1 MLVTNS
7 MGQTQ
12 TATNAAP
19 DFRTLRVEYR
29 KNLLGSLLEE
39 NYKYRDDLRIVERKL
54 AACADYTGALR
65 ARNERHLI
73 EQEVT
78 AMEQEI
84 PALGAQLQSLRHASL
99 PDRIV
104 LLPKDARLT
113 GLSVEVSNNGISGW
127 KPARSLAVWDMAD
140 LPPGGYEIYIA
151 ASSGSGGAAN
161 FILRET
167 RYTLECPVKS
177 CPETPMEKLY
187 GTLRVSDGKGSLV
200 LTVGH
205 VDEAHSVRIHSVTLV
220 PANR

>member
-1 MLVTNS
+1 MLVTNLV
-7 MGQTQ
+7 GQTQ
-12 TATNAAP
+12 TAMNAAP

-113 GLSVEVSNNGISGW
+113 GYPW
-127 KPARSLAVWDMAD
+127 KCPTMASQ
-140 LPPGGYEIYIA
+140 GGSPRG
-151 ASSGSGGAAN
+151 AS
-161 FILRET
+161 
-167 RYTLECPVKS
+167 
-177 CPETPMEKLY
+177 LY
-187 GTLRVSDGKGSLV
+187 GIWQTCLRAATRFTSLLRAALV
-200 LTVGH
+200 ERPISSCVKL
-205 VDEAHSVRIHSVTLV
+205 VTLWN
-220 PANR
+220 AQ